1 MPPSAMP
8 SNGEADIAEI
18 LSRAQQ
24 SSSALRCATTDMKEL
39 LAKQPELLDGPL
51 RLAVQRFLVMA
62 PAKKEP
68 AMERVLKLFSS
79 IFAPALCDDEDH
91 GDAPKPPKKSF
102 TSRTLDVAN
111 VVFKAA
117 QAMDKNVRLMACK
130 FVSGMLHNLPED
142 AEITDAAWDS
152 IRKALI
158 PRLRYG
164 TLALPFVSRLLS
176 LHWRAPP
183 GISLLRYAQPPHCH

>member
-1 MPPSAMP
+1 MRLISQAAAELGPPPPDMS
-8 SNGEADIAEI
+8 G
-18 LSRAQQ
+18 QG
-24 SSSALRCATTDMKEL
+24 ALKEL

-102 TSRTLDVAN
+102 TSRTL
-111 VVFKAA
+111 
-117 QAMDKNVRLMACK
+117 
-130 FVSGMLHNLPED
+130 HHP
-142 AEITDAAWDS
+142 
-152 IRKALI
+152 
-158 PRLRYG
+158 
-164 TLALPFVSRLLS
+164 
-176 LHWRAPP
+176 
-183 GISLLRYAQPPHCH
+183 